1 MINMSTY
8 ARALFEVAQEQNSAL
23 KFYDSLKHFSVI
35 NKDPEIASVLNRR
48 LGDDKILKPFWDTT
62 GFSKEVVTLL
72 NMLQNAGL
80 MREYDRFLSAYQDLC
95 VSNNLLSVATVTSA
109 KPLSESERES
119 LFSMLSNKYPGEL
132 ELELSEDQS
141 LIKGLRIEINHD
153 VIDTSLKN
161 KLKQILNQGGQH

>member
-1 MINMSTY
+1 
-8 ARALFEVAQEQNSAL
+8 
-23 KFYDSLKHFSVI
+23 
-35 NKDPEIASVLNRR
+35 
-48 LGDDKILKPFWDTT
+48 
-62 GFSKEVVTLL
+62 
-72 NMLQNAGL
+72 MLQNAGW

-119 LFSMLSNKYPGEL
+119 LISMLSNKYPGEL